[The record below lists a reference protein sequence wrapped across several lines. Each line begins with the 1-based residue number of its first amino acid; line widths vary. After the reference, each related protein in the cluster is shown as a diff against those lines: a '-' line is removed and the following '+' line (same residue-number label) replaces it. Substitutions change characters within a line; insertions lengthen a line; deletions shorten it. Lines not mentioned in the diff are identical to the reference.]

1 MRAEGDMAV
10 SKDSKG
16 RGKDKD
22 KEPDKEAD
30 PVVEPVPPPRS
41 GRKKLILLAM
51 PLVVG
56 GIGAGLWFG
65 GVLPRLLGKDHDQRQ
80 TAEAAPVAPVYID
93 LPEMVANLN
102 GTQRRPSYVKLVAR
116 LEVAKP
122 EDVERVKA
130 TLPRVLDLFQTYLR
144 EMRPEELRGAAG
156 TYRLREELIARAD
169 IAVAPSRIVDVL
181 FTEMLVQ

>member
-1 MRAEGDMAV
+1 MAV

-16 RGKDKD
+16 RDKD
-22 KEPDKEAD
+22 REPDKEAD
-30 PVVEPVPPPRS
+30 PVVEPAPSARS
-41 GRKKLILLAM
+41 GRKKLLLLAI

-65 GVLPRLLGKDHDQRQ
+65 GVLPRLLGKGHDRQ
-80 TAEAAPVAPVYID
+80 QAEAAPVTPVYID